1 MDPTT
6 WEPRS
11 PCHLYLDDREHIYAL
26 LDEEDF
32 SWAVQWLWSSKLNSR
47 KIKRYAYR
55 THVRRPYIRR
65 SVYLHVEIQK
75 RCGALP
81 PSKKH
86 TMIDH
91 INGNSLDNRR
101 ANLRWAT
108 PSENR
113 RNICL
118 NGGHQLGILSG
129 LSHTTQ

>member
-6 WEPRS
+6 WEPRP
-11 PCHLYLDDREHIYAL
+11 PCHLYLDNREHLYAL

-32 SWAVQWLWSSKLNSR
+32 SWSVQWLWSSKLNSR

-75 RCGALP
+75 RRGVLP

-86 TMIDH
+86 TMVDH
-91 INGNSLDNRR
+91 INGDSLDNRR

-108 PSENR
+108 PAENR
-113 RNICL
+113 QNIYD
-118 NGGHQLGILSG
+118 GRRRDRRESQA
-129 LSHTTQ
+129 